1 MCGEKLVRARSS
13 MSPPRRIAPSRLT
26 GLRGS
31 VPRWFISCR
40 NAGPTFC
47 VLPSF
52 LRPLLLR
59 FSRRPTSFLSSF
71 APSPVYPPPGVVY
84 SNGGGYFTQSTV
96 AQDFHQI
103 PVLDALP
110 SSPSQISYPRASAAC
125 ASIPHEFEFLSISL
139 IFDSK
144 GKNN

>member
-1 MCGEKLVRARSS
+1 

-59 FSRRPTSFLSSF
+59 FSRRPTSFLPF
-71 APSPVYPPPGVVY
+71 FLRPLPFPRLHPPPGVVY

-110 SSPSQISYPRASAAC
+110 SSPSQISYPRASARIRISFYIANLR
-125 ASIPHEFEFLSISL
+125 FEGEKQLTLCTPVSL
-139 IFDSK
+139 RRTS
-144 GKNN
+144 NS